1 MSDHSSFTSLR
12 NKLVTISALSAVA
25 FVSLTSGFGQ
35 FNSLIQRPAFL
46 LLVIILGFALFPSKQ
61 KNRLW
66 NIADTILVLFS
77 ITACS
82 SIIWRADLIATTLPF
97 ASTFD
102 ITLITGLLIALFVL
116 MQRLVGWAF
125 PLLVFTS
132 LLYALF
138 GNLIPGDF
146 GHRGFD
152 IWFLSES
159 LYLGDL
165 GLWGLL
171 TGVAATTIAPFVLLG
186 SMILNTGGGQTF
198 MDIAMRVSGRS
209 PGGAAKMATV
219 ASGLFGMVSGS
230 AVANVATTGNLTIS
244 LMKDLKYPAK
254 LAGAVEAVASTG
266 GQLAPPIMGAAAFVM
281 AELVGM
287 SYLDIATAAIL
298 PAALFYGSIFLI
310 IHLIAL
316 RWGLPLVP
324 ESDMPSWSTV
334 LSARRLLPLVLSITA
349 LIMAVFGGRSIAFS
363 AYFGTV
369 TLLISYLTLN
379 IRSKNDISICWKSIM
394 HGARDAGIGF
404 VTITVLLAGAQIL
417 VSIINLTGLG
427 VTLSSTIVSS
437 FSSTPLIAP
446 FVVALACLILGM
458 GVPTTAAYILVAS
471 ILAPAMIR
479 IGFDPLPSHLFV
491 LYFAALSAI
500 TPPVCVAVFVA
511 ASIAKTPWFGVAK
524 EAIRLSIVTY
534 IIPFAFLFM
543 PGVLG
548 QGDWNTILF
557 SAIRATLLT
566 ITIAFFASGWTWSK
580 WGIRGLL
587 ISAVITL
594 FTIFPNLITQVL

>member
-1 MSDHSSFTSLR
+1 MGKHCYFTLIR
-12 NKLVTISALSAVA
+12 NKIATISALSAVI
-25 FVSLTSGFGQ
+25 FVLLTSGFGQ
-35 FNSLIQRPAFL
+35 FNNLVQRPIFL
-46 LLVIILGFALFPSKQ
+46 LLVIILGFSLFPSKT
-61 KNRLW
+61 KSVGW
-66 NIADTILVLFS
+66 KIADIIFIVFS
-77 ITACS
+77 VIACTS
-82 SIIWRADLIATTLPF
+82 VIWRSDLILTSLPF
-97 ASTFD
+97 ANTSD
-102 ITLITGLLIALFVL
+102 VILIGGLLVSIFVL

-132 LLYALF
+132 LGYALY
-138 GNLIPGDF
+138 GNFIPGDF

-152 IWFLSES
+152 IRFLTES
-159 LYLGDL
+159 IYLGDL

-230 AVANVATTGNLTIS
+230 AVANVATTGNLTIN
-244 LMKDLKYPAK
+244 LMKDLKYPPK

-266 GQLAPPIMGAAAFVM
+266 GQLAPPIMGAAAFIM

-316 RWGLPLVP
+316 RWELPLIP
-324 ESDMPSWSTV
+324 ENDMPKWSTV
-334 LSARRLLPLVLSITA
+334 LSVHRILPLVLSITS
-349 LIMAVFGGRSIAFS
+349 LIIAVFSGRSIAFS
-363 AYFGTV
+363 AYLGTV
-369 TLLISYLTLN
+369 TLLISYLILN
-379 IRSKNDISICWKSIM
+379 IRSLDDIKNCKISIM
-394 HGARDAGIGF
+394 NGVRDAGIGF

-417 VSIINLTGLG
+417 VSMINLTGLG
-427 VTLSSTIVSS
+427 VTLSSTIVST
-437 FSSTPLIAP
+437 FSSTPFVAP
-446 FVVALACLILGM
+446 FVVAMACLVLGM

-511 ASIAKTPWFGVAK
+511 SSIAKTPWFDVAK
-524 EAIRLSIVTY
+524 EAVRISIVTF
-534 IIPFAFLFM
+534 IIPFIFLFM

-548 QGDWNTILF
+548 QGDWPIIIF
-557 SAIRATLLT
+557 SIIRAFILT
-566 ITIAFFASGWTWSK
+566 TVVAFFASGWTWSK
-580 WGIRGLL
+580 WGLRGLF
-587 ISAVITL
+587 ISIILTASMIYSIF
-594 FTIFPNLITQVL
+594 FT